1 LPWRQWWSGTIRAG
15 DAIMKITVCQLHNG
29 REAFAADWKGLVA
42 HVSAERSDL
51 VLLPEMPFFPWFPTP
66 REFDA
71 AVWRAALAAHDAWE
85 KRLSELT
92 PAMVLGTRPVDFGSK
107 RYSAGFMW
115 NEAEGITETIHVKS
129 CLSHQEGFW
138 ETTWYERAVPDF
150 ESATVGPVRVGMLI
164 GLELWIAGQARWY
177 GDDGVHFIAVPRVDC
192 SADAEAATSSN
203 NEWLEGGRT
212 AALDAGT
219 YCISSSR
226 SGHDRFFGGMGWIV
240 SPDGLVLAKTSGEEP
255 FISAEID
262 LAAAPRHAR
271 VSSPVH
277 A

>member
-1 LPWRQWWSGTIRAG
+1 
-15 DAIMKITVCQLHNG
+15 MKITVCQLHNG
-29 REAFAADWKGLVA
+29 REAFAADWEGLVA
-42 HVSAERSDL
+42 HVRAERSDL

-71 AVWRAALAAHDAWE
+71 RVWRAALAAHDAWE

-107 RYSAGFMW
+107 RYNAGFMW

-129 CLSHQEGFW
+129 CLSHQDGFW
-138 ETTWYERAVPDF
+138 ESTWYERAVPDF
-150 ESATVGPVRVGMLI
+150 ESATVGPARVGMLI
-164 GLELWIAGQARWY
+164 GLELWIAGKARWY
-177 GDDGVHFIAVPRVDC
+177 GDDGVHFIAVPRVDF
-192 SADAEAATSSN
+192 SPDAEAATSSN

-212 AALDAGT
+212 AALDAGA

-240 SPDGLVLAKTSGEEP
+240 SPDGLALAKTSGEEP
-255 FISAEID
+255 FISAEVD

-271 VSSPVH
+271 VSGSVH